1 MKKCTD
7 KSSGEQYAAKVL
19 KKHRRGKSCR
29 GDILV
34 EIDIMR
40 QANEAREHPRIIRL
54 REVFESSKEFHIILE
69 L

>member
-1 MKKCTD
+1 MKKCTE
-7 KSSGEQYAAKVL
+7 KSSGEQFAAKVL
-19 KKHRRGKSCR
+19 KKRRRGKSCR
-29 GDILV
+29 DEILV

-54 REVFESSKEFHIILE
+54 HEVFESMHEFFIILE